1 MFDTEKAWMINPR
14 KASKARRSRTTRT
27 TRRRTRKK
35 GKGTMARKR
44 RQPAAL
50 AKSGKRRK
58 KTGTRKRRRS
68 TVTRRGRRA
77 KRVGVQ
83 TYAAN
88 PRVRRSRR
96 SVRSHRRR
104 SYRRNP
110 GIGSLI
116 PSTGFL
122 KEIAFVGAGYYG
134 TRVAYNF
141 VGPMIG
147 IGGDLPR
154 IAIKSA
160 VAFGVAYLGGM
171 LLGSGARNAL
181 MLGGAVEVM
190 QDAVKTYISPFV
202 PLLASADM
210 QDVSAY
216 FQPSVGDGDV
226 GAYYQGVGESM
237 PSDNYAE

>member
-1 MFDTEKAWMINPR
+1 VFDTEKAWMINPR
-14 KASKARRSRTTRT
+14 KTRT

-35 GKGTMARKR
+35 GKGTMAKRK
-44 RQPAAL
+44 QPAAL
-50 AKSGKRRK
+50 RKYWAGKRRK
-58 KTGTRKRRRS
+58 KTTRKRRRS
-68 TVTRRGRRA
+68 TVKRTVTRRR
-77 KRVGVQ
+77 KR

-88 PRVRRSRR
+88 PAPRRRRR
-96 SVRSHRRR
+96 SVSHRSHRRR

-110 GIGSLI
+110 GLRSFI

-122 KEIAFVGAGYYG
+122 KEIAFVGVGYYG

-154 IAIKSA
+154 LAIKSA
-160 VAFGVAYLGGM
+160 VAFGVSYLGGM

-190 QDAVKTYISPFV
+190 QDAVKTYVTPFV

-216 FQPSVGDGDV
+216 FQPSVGDSEDV
-226 GAYYQGVGESM
+226 GAYYNGVGASM
-237 PSDNYAE
+237 PGDNYAE

>member
-1 MFDTEKAWMINPR
+1 MAGYGSNPPR
-14 KASKARRSRTTRT
+14 
-27 TRRRTRKK
+27 
-35 GKGTMARKR
+35 
-44 RQPAAL
+44 
-50 AKSGKRRK
+50 
-58 KTGTRKRRRS
+58 RRRS
-68 TVTRRGRRA
+68 YRH
-77 KRVGVQ
+77 
-83 TYAAN
+83 N
-88 PRVRRSRR
+88 
-96 SVRSHRRR
+96 RSHRRR

-110 GIGSLI
+110 GIRSLI

-154 IAIKSA
+154 LAIKSA
-160 VAFGVAYLGGM
+160 VAFGVSYIGGM

-190 QDAVKTYISPFV
+190 QDAVKTYVSPFV
-202 PLLASADM
+202 PLLAAADM

-226 GAYYQGVGESM
+226 GLYYQGVGDSL
-237 PSDNYAE
+237 PSDNYAG

>member
-1 MFDTEKAWMINPR
+1 MFDSEKAWMINPR
-14 KASKARRSRTTRT
+14 KTRT

-50 AKSGKRRK
+50 AKYWAGKRRK

-68 TVTRRGRRA
+68 TVKRTVTRRRRRA
-77 KRVGVQ
+77 VS
-83 TYAAN
+83 YAAN
-88 PRVRRSRR
+88 PRVRRHRR
-96 SVRSHRRR
+96 SVSHRSHRRR

-110 GIGSLI
+110 GIGSLV

-154 IAIKSA
+154 LAIKSV
-160 VAFGVAYLGGM
+160 VAFGVAYIGGM
-171 LLGSGARNAL
+171 LLGGGARNAL

-190 QDAVKTYISPFV
+190 QDAVKTYVSPFV
-202 PLLASADM
+202 PMLAAADM

-216 FQPSVGDGDV
+216 FQPSVGDGEV
-226 GAYYQGVGESM
+226 GAYYQGVGDSM
-237 PSDNYAE
+237 PGDNYAE

>member
-1 MFDTEKAWMINPR
+1 MFDSEKAWMINPR
-14 KASKARRSRTTRT
+14 KTRT

-35 GKGTMARKR
+35 GKGIMARKR
-44 RQPAAL
+44 KQPAAL
-50 AKSGKRRK
+50 AKYWAGKRRK
-58 KTGTRKRRRS
+58 KVARKSRRSTKKRSLGYSRKTRKAMAGYMPNPPKRRRAHS
-68 TVTRRGRRA
+68 NRPT
-77 KRVGVQ
+77 K
-83 TYAAN
+83 
-88 PRVRRSRR
+88 
-96 SVRSHRRR
+96 HRRR
-104 SYRRNP
+104 SYRPNP

-122 KEIAFVGAGYYG
+122 KEIAFVGVGYYG

-154 IAIKSA
+154 LAIKGA

-171 LLGSGARNAL
+171 LLGSSARNSL

-190 QDAVKTYISPFV
+190 QDAVKTYVTPFV
-202 PLLASADM
+202 PMLAAADM

-216 FQPSVGDGDV
+216 FQPSVGDGEV
-226 GAYYQGVGESM
+226 GAYYQGVGDSM
-237 PSDNYAE
+237 PGDNYAE

>member
-1 MFDTEKAWMINPR
+1 MFDSEKAWMINPR
-14 KASKARRSRTTRT
+14 KTSA

-35 GKGTMARKR
+35 GKATMARR
-44 RQPAAL
+44 RKQPAAL
-50 AKSGKRRK
+50 AKYWAGKRRK
-58 KTGTRKRRRS
+58 TATRKPRKRYSRK
-68 TVTRRGRRA
+68 TRKAKAMSGYTINPPKRQRA
-77 KRVGVQ
+77 KRK
-83 TYAAN
+83 
-88 PRVRRSRR
+88 RSA
-96 SVRSHRRR
+96 SHRSHRRR
-104 SYRRNP
+104 SYRRSP
-110 GIGSLI
+110 GIGNLV

-122 KEIAFVGAGYYG
+122 KQIAFVGAGYYG

-154 IAIKSA
+154 IAIKGA
-160 VAFGVAYLGGM
+160 VAFGVAYIGGM
-171 LLGSGARNAL
+171 LLGAGARNAL

-190 QDAVKTYISPFV
+190 QDAVKTYVSPFV

-226 GAYYQGVGESM
+226 GAYYQGVGDSM